1 MTEKNPRRSDP
12 PPLPGTDERKEIPM
26 TEKNIITVEAR
37 KRAIRSIGS
46 FFTMKPV
53 VLTIAVFLIGY
64 VFVSSIMVSIEPGQV
79 GVVFSKFGRTPA
91 VEGRFIV
98 ERGEK
103 GYWREV
109 LLPGRHFFWLA
120 ECLWKYD
127 ITEEPMQNIQSQHIG
142 LVEALDGTAMPGGEI
157 LASED
162 KTDDKGVF
170 HMGGKGPRREVLS
183 PGLHP
188 VNPKYLKVSIH
199 PAVVIPEGKIGVVIR
214 KIGDIPPDDMVLVPR
229 NSNYR
234 GIQQEIIPPGT
245 YYYNPLSLKVEQVP
259 ATIIEKG
266 QLGIVTKKVGKVPP
280 AGTILVSREDEF
292 QGIQREVLQPG
303 MYYINPY
310 DKEVRVVPAVIVP
323 DGSVGVQIAKTGKAK
338 SAAQLLAKP
347 GERGILEETLPPGM
361 YYVNPF
367 EYEIIAF
374 DTREQRYEMTRTPGE
389 REDTSGDDAISFLS
403 DDGFLIQ
410 FDLTLLYQIKA
421 ENAPLIVATV
431 GRDINTVRD
440 KKIRPSARSFARVI
454 GSKNKG
460 EEFIHG
466 LTREKFQTDLHQAV
480 KEKCEE
486 SNIIVHQTLI
496 RHFDVPAELRNPITQ
511 KVIALKLEEQYT
523 QEQDTQKANAE
534 LSRQKQLV
542 VFESEKVKAETIKIQ
557 AIIAAEQK
565 RDEAEILMAQKKFE
579 AEGDAAKKKIDAEA
593 VLYAAQ
599 KEAEGIEAK
608 LLAQAKGQKAM
619 VDAWGGSG
627 AQYIVAS
634 RLAEVMQGAKLLPLE
649 TLFGGGGGKGEG
661 TGPIRYHN
669 TMDLL
674 NFFNLNKLLG
684 QEETGQPQNP

>member
-1 MTEKNPRRSDP
+1 MTEKNPRRSEP
-12 PPLPGTDERKEIPM
+12 PPLPGTGERKEIPM
-26 TEKNIITVEAR
+26 TEKSIITVEAK

-46 FFTMKPV
+46 FLTMKPV
-53 VLTIAVFLIGY
+53 VFTIVFLLIGY
-64 VFVSSIMVSIEPGQV
+64 VFVSAIMVSIDPGHV
-79 GVVFSKFGRTPA
+79 GVVFSKFGRTPP

-98 ERGEK
+98 EKGEK

-142 LVEALDGTAMPGGEI
+142 LVEALDGTAMPAGEI

-229 NSNYR
+229 NSSFR

-280 AGTILVSREDEF
+280 AGTILVSRDDEF
-292 QGIQREVLQPG
+292 QGIQREVMQPG

-310 DKEVRVVPAVIVP
+310 DREVKVVPAVIVP
-323 DGSVGVQIAKTGKAK
+323 DGFVGVQIAKTGKAK
-338 SAAQLLAKP
+338 SATQLLAKP

-374 DTREQRYEMTRTPGE
+374 DTREQRYEMTQVAAGG
-389 REDTSGDDAISFLS
+389 DTAGDDAIRFLS
-403 DDGFLIQ
+403 DDGFQIQ
-410 FDLTLLYQIKA
+410 FDLTVLYQIKA

-431 GRDINTVRD
+431 GRDVDAVRD
-440 KKIRPSARSFARVI
+440 KKIRPSARSFARII

-466 LTREKFQTDLHQAV
+466 LTREKFQENLHKAV

-486 SNIIVHQTLI
+486 SNVIIHQTLV
-496 RHFDVPAELRNPITQ
+496 RHFDVPAELRTPITQ
-511 KVIALKLEEQYT
+511 KVIALKLEDQYK
-523 QEQDTQKANAE
+523 QEQNTQKANAE

-579 AEGDAAKKKIDAEA
+579 AEGDAAKKKIDADA
-593 VLYAAQ
+593 VLYAAR
-599 KEAEGIEAK
+599 KGAEGIEAR
-608 LLAQAKGQKAM
+608 LMAEAKGQKAM
-619 VDAWGGSG
+619 VEAWSGSG

-649 TLFGGGGGKGEG
+649 TLFGGGGGKGDG
-661 TGPIRYHN
+661 NGPIRYHN

-684 QEETGQPQNP
+684 QEDKSPPKNP

>member
-1 MTEKNPRRSDP
+1 MTEKSVI
-12 PPLPGTDERKEIPM
+12 TDEVK
-26 TEKNIITVEAR
+26 
-37 KRAIRSIGS
+37 KRAIKGIGS

-53 VLTIAVFLIGY
+53 VFAIVFLLTGY
-64 VFVSSIMVSIEPGQV
+64 VFLSAVMFSIDPGHV

-98 ERGEK
+98 EKGEK

-127 ITEEPMQNIQSQHIG
+127 ITEEPMISIESQQIG
-142 LVEALDGTAMPGGEI
+142 LVEALDGTPMPPGQI
-157 LASED
+157 LADED
-162 KTDDKGVF
+162 VIDDKEVF
-170 HMGGKGPRREVLS
+170 HMGGKGPRREVLK

-188 VNPKYLKVSIH
+188 INPKYLKVTKY

-214 KIGDIPPDDMVLVPR
+214 KTGDQPPDNMVLVPR
-229 NSNYR
+229 DSSYR

-245 YYYNPLSLKVEQVP
+245 YYFNPLAVKVEQVS

-266 QLGIVTKKVGKVPP
+266 QVGIVTKKVGKVPP
-280 AGTILVSREDEF
+280 AGTILVSRDDEF
-292 QGIQREVLQPG
+292 QGIQREVMQPG

-310 DKEVRVVPAVIVP
+310 DKEVKVVPAVIVP
-323 DGSVGVQIAKTGKAK
+323 DGSVGVQVAKTGKAK
-338 SAAQLLAKP
+338 SASQLLAKP

-367 EYEIIAF
+367 EYEVIAF
-374 DTREQRYEMTRTPGE
+374 DTREQRYEMTQVQNEG
-389 REDTSGDDAISFLS
+389 DTAGDDAIHFLS
-403 DDGFLIQ
+403 DDGFMIQ
-410 FDLTLLYQIKA
+410 FDLTLVYHVKA
-421 ENAPLIVATV
+421 ENAPMIVATV

-440 KKIRPSARSFARVI
+440 KKIRPSARAFARII

-466 LTREKFQTDLHQAV
+466 LTREKFQTDLHNAIK
-480 KEKCEE
+480 KECEE
-486 SNIIVHQTLI
+486 SRIIINQTLV
-496 RHFDVPAELRNPITQ
+496 RHFEVPAELRSPITQ
-511 KVIALKLEEQYT
+511 KVIAFKLEDQYK
-523 QEQDTQKANAE
+523 QEQNTQKANAE

-557 AIIAAEQK
+557 AVIAAEQK

-579 AEGDAAKKKIDAEA
+579 AEGDAAKKKIDADA

-599 KEAEGIEAK
+599 KGAEGIEAK
-608 LLAQAKGQKAM
+608 LLAEARGQKAM
-619 VDAWGGSG
+619 VDAWSGAG

-634 RLAEVMQGAKLLPLE
+634 KLAEVMQGAKLLPLE
-649 TLFGGGGGKGEG
+649 TLFGGGKGDG

-669 TMDLL
+669 TMDML
-674 NFFNLNKLLG
+674 NFFNINKLLG
-684 QEETGQPQNP
+684 QDEKPGQKNP